1 MFSVACGPQLGD
13 RAELEWIQRR
23 ASGLNCAK
31 RLREPGSRSR
41 GKTQRLEKVA
51 PLRVFQEVPI
61 TDQLGHYIRRARE
74 ERVLAARA
82 ASSEGELAHR
92 QLARQYES
100 LISELN
106 ASALTEPTPE
116 ADHARFPIS
125 GAGML
130 YGFAHR
136 AGQSLRPTGLPRLQ
150 H

>member
-1 MFSVACGPQLGD
+1 MFSVARGPQLGD

-23 ASGLNCAK
+23 PSGLNCAK
-31 RLREPGSRSR
+31 LLPEPGSCSR

-51 PLRVFQEVPI
+51 PLRVFQELPI

-106 ASALTEPTPE
+106 ASALTAPSPE

-130 YGFAHR
+130 SGFAHR
-136 AGQSLRPTGLPRLQ
+136 AGQSLRPAWLPRLQ